1 MASNIIFSTIDE
13 EYPKAGIDN
22 DTQGF
27 RDNFGIIKTA
37 LSQASTE
44 IGTLQTRTA
53 GIETSATEDG
63 ADFSGQEISNAVLR
77 QNQHKVL
84 DGGTSNQATFTLD
97 FGNGDHQLL
106 VLDRNVS
113 FDFDGFPNANSAR
126 MIIELNAVG
135 STSRTATFFTDGVVP
150 IKKSSNFPTT
160 VTVAGTGT
168 VGLGDPI
175 LIEVIVRAR
184 TNGDKVLFMNY
195 LGAFA

>member
-1 MASNIIFSTIDE
+1 MASNIVFSTIDE
-13 EYPKAGIDN
+13 SYPVAGIDN

-37 LSQASTE
+37 LNTASTE
-44 IGTLQTRTA
+44 IGALQTRTG
-53 GIETSATEDG
+53 GIQSSATEDG

-84 DGGTSNQATFTLD
+84 DGGTSNQTTFTLD
-97 FGNGDHQLL
+97 FGNGDHQIL

-113 FDFDGFPNANSAR
+113 FSFDGFPNANSAR
-126 MIIELNAVG
+126 MIIELNAIG
-135 STSRTATFFTDGVVP
+135 STTRTATFFTDGVVP
-150 IKKSSNFPTT
+150 IKKSSNFPTS
-160 VTVAGTGT
+160 VTVVGTGT
-168 VGLGDPI
+168 ETLGNPV

-195 LGAFA
+195 LGEFA